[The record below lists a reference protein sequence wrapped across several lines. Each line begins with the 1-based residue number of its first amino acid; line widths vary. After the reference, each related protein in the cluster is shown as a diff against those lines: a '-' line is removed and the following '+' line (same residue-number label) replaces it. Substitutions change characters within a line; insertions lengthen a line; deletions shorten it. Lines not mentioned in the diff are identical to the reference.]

1 MKGAVKCPHHAL
13 AYSFEGSLIGTPNVA
28 KDELDRSQLG
38 LWPVPV
44 EVWQGFLFVH
54 LDPDPQP
61 LEEWLGP
68 STTTR

>member
-1 MKGAVKCPHHAL
+1 
-13 AYSFEGSLIGTPNVA
+13 
-28 KDELDRSQLG
+28 
-38 LWPVPV
+38 VPV